1 MPKNE
6 VKNKIPNITNLVTTS
21 ALSTKIDQVKN
32 NVSNITNLATTATAL
47 TAAENKIPNVRVILS
62 KKTDY
67 NTKNNETENK
77 ITAHHA
83 LHKNE
88 VFP

>member
-1 MPKNE
+1 M
-6 VKNKIPNITNLVTTS
+6 
-21 ALSTKIDQVKN
+21 
-32 NVSNITNLATTATAL
+32 SNITNLATTATAL
-47 TAAENKIPNVRVILS
+47 TAAENKIPNVGVILS
-62 KKTDY
+62 EKTDC

-88 VFP
+88 GFP